1 MLTACRHARA
11 FGGAGGLVVVV
22 LVSFARQGGQADDGR
37 VVTEP
42 RPSRQGG
49 TTAMGTTAGDD
60 WRASEADGWAG
71 EWCDWVQQQQ
81 QVRHRRPERQQ
92 RMPQGWQEYL

>member
-1 MLTACRHARA
+1 M
-11 FGGAGGLVVVV
+11 VVV
-22 LVSFARQGGQADDGR
+22 VSFARQGGQADDGR

-49 TTAMGTTAGDD
+49 TTAMGTTAGDN

-81 QVRHRRPERQQ
+81 QAVSC
-92 RMPQGWQEYL
+92 G